1 MYEVTVI
8 DHFAAAHNLLNFK
21 GKCEALHGHNWKIE
35 VTVRGAEVDE
45 AGMLMDFAELKRMT
59 AQALAELDH
68 AYLNELPAFKGQ
80 SPSSERIARRVYDRV
95 SQDLSPRGLQV
106 VRVSA
111 WESESSRATYLGP
124 EG

>member
-8 DHFAAAHNLLNFK
+8 DHFAAAHNLPGFK
-21 GKCEALHGHNWKIE
+21 GKCEALHGHNWRIE
-35 VTVRGAEVDE
+35 VTVRGSDLDE
-45 AGMLMDFAELKRMT
+45 SGMLLDFAELKRMT

-68 AYLNELPAFKGQ
+68 TYLNELPAFKGQ
-80 SPSSERIARRVYDRV
+80 SPSSERIARRVYDQV
-95 SQDLSPRGLQV
+95 NQNLSPRGLQV

-111 WESESSRATYLGP
+111 WESENSQATYLGP